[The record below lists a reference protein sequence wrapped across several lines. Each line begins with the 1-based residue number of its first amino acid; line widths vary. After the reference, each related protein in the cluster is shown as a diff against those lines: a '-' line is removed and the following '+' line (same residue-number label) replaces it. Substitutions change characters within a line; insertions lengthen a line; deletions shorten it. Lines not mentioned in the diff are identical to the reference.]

1 MIKNSDEFVNPV
13 VWVLVADFDEYYAK
27 GYIYA
32 VDFYRQK
39 EAKYATLRRE
49 LEKQMVIDN
58 VER

>member
-1 MIKNSDEFVNPV
+1 MIKPIDALVNPV
-13 VWVLVADFDEYYAK
+13 RWVPVDQFDAHLEM
-27 GYIYA
+27 GYVYA

-58 VER
+58 VEG